1 MFIWFFFMD
10 FELISTWQLLSWA
23 VTPSVQQESCVSGS
37 HFGMF
42 HLGMLRDFFIFFF
55 PWVWVFSSPFFLKPN
70 LARAK
75 NSWNHGLCVSGK
87 SSSKSS
93 AVQVSFSFLPC
104 LSKHFSAPR
113 NREKGWGWKEVFKL
127 DLKTS
132 KRYISAN
139 QHTSSHR
146 LNSNPFFSM
155 KDCKTK
161 MLHKISGLSKAA
173 IFQYFYV
180 CLLITLPLILA
191 SFTLKRKY
199 IKLLKIYKLDYILFK
214 YYFPCV
220 WALGRG
226 RNCRLQSNSKC
237 FSTT

>member
-1 MFIWFFFMD
+1 MD
-10 FELISTWQLLSWA
+10 FELISTCQLLSWA

-42 HLGMLRDFFIFFF
+42 YLDMLRDFFFFF
-55 PWVWVFSSPFFLKPN
+55 GWVWVFSFFLKPN
-70 LARAK
+70 FARAK
-75 NSWNHGLCVSGK
+75 NSWSHGLCVSGK

-132 KRYISAN
+132 KRHISAN

-161 MLHKISGLSKAA
+161 TFHKISGLSKAA
-173 IFQYFYV
+173 VFQYFFI

-199 IKLLKIYKLDYILFK
+199 IKLLKIYKLDI
-214 YYFPCV
+214 YYLNIISSV
-220 WALGRG
+220 SRALGRG
-226 RNCRLQSNSKC
+226 RNYRPQSNSKC